1 MLMNTASESEE
12 LNRATDEL
20 NRLVA
25 ILRSKRVQ
33 AYSRGH
39 LLRVQTNLAMLVSR
53 IGEVQRMVSVCMI
66 QRGRGEMP
74 RVAQDRGLEPPP
86 PTQ

>member
-1 MLMNTASESEE
+1 MNTAGESEE

-20 NRLVA
+20 TRLVA
-25 ILRSKRVQ
+25 ILRSRRIQ

-39 LLRVQTNLAMLVSR
+39 LLRVQTDLAMLVSR
-53 IGEVQRMVSVCMI
+53 IGEVQRIVSVCMI

-74 RVAQDRGLEPPP
+74 RIAQDLELQPPP

>member
-1 MLMNTASESEE
+1 MLMNTAGESEE

-20 NRLVA
+20 IRMVA
-25 ILRSKRVQ
+25 ILRSKRIQ

-39 LLRVQTNLAMLVSR
+39 LLRVQTDLAMLVSR
-53 IGEVQRMVSVCMI
+53 IGEVQRIVSVCMI

-74 RVAQDRGLEPPP
+74 RIAQDLELQPPP

>member
-1 MLMNTASESEE
+1 MNTAGDNEE

-20 NRLVA
+20 TRLVA
-25 ILRSKRVQ
+25 ILRSRRVE

-53 IGEVQRMVSVCMI
+53 IGEVQRIVSVCMI

-74 RVAQDRGLEPPP
+74 RIAQDLELQPPP

>member
-1 MLMNTASESEE
+1 MLMNTAGESEE

-20 NRLVA
+20 TRMVA
-25 ILRSKRVQ
+25 ILRSKRIQ

-39 LLRVQTNLAMLVSR
+39 LLRVQTDLAMLVSR
-53 IGEVQRMVSVCMI
+53 IGEVQRIVSVCMI

-74 RVAQDRGLEPPP
+74 RIAQDLELQPAP

>member
-1 MLMNTASESEE
+1 MLMNTAGESEE

-20 NRLVA
+20 TRLVA
-25 ILRSKRVQ
+25 ILRSRRVQ

-39 LLRVQTNLAMLVSR
+39 LLRVQTDLAMLVSR
-53 IGEVQRMVSVCMI
+53 IGEIQRIVSVCMI

-74 RVAQDRGLEPPP
+74 SVVQEQELQPPAP
-86 PTQ
+86 SQ